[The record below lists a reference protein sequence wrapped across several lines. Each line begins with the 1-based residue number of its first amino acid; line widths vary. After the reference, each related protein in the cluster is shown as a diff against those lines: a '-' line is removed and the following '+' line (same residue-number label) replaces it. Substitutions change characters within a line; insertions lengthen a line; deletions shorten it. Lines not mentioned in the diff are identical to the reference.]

1 MKGSKDEI
9 RKFIEKRRDGL
20 DDTIKKS
27 MDNRIFNLIIGHN
40 LFKDASVIFT
50 YVSFKGEVNT
60 HNIINYAL
68 KEGKTIC
75 VPKIIDKSK
84 GMALFKI
91 EDLSSLSPGYC
102 GILEPQVNLGT
113 LSIDCVDL
121 IIVPGLA
128 FDMRG
133 GRIGYGGGF
142 YDRLLASSSADVSKV
157 ALAYEF
163 QVFDK
168 IPTDKWDK
176 GVDMIMT
183 EERIIDCRYENNL
196 NNLL

>member
-20 DDTIKKS
+20 DDTIKES

-84 GMALFKI
+84 GMDLFKI
-91 EDLSSLSPGYC
+91 EDLSSLSPEYC

>member
-91 EDLSSLSPGYC
+91 EDLSSLSPEYC